1 MGYRNVVVGT
11 DGSATAEKAVAEAA
25 QIAKTFGA
33 RLTIVT
39 AYVHDKMKEA
49 RKAEPL
55 PYEMQWMAK
64 DVNEAEARAKRGK
77 ALAKKILGDI
87 DRKTLGQL
95 IQALKKTSQP
105 DEQLEELL
113 MSALTERNR
122 LNHSFYRQHNLRR
135 NSEEGRMLMLADLQ
149 VIHERLLDAYTAV
162 LPLARIEISE
172 DALLKAQSGHL
183 PL

>member
-1 MGYRNVVVGT
+1 MPTLSDVYCKFG
-11 DGSATAEKAVAEAA
+11 DAAEAA
-25 QIAKTFGA
+25 QLLETELGNLLLSVAIEAHGFRKT
-33 RLTIVT
+33 
-39 AYVHDKMKEA
+39 
-49 RKAEPL
+49 
-55 PYEMQWMAK
+55 Q
-64 DVNEAEARAKRGK
+64 NK
-77 ALAKKILGDI
+77 ALARKILGDI

-105 DEQLEELL
+105 DGQLEELL

-162 LPLARIEISE
+162 LPLANIEITE
-172 DALLKAQSGHL
+172 DAILKAQSGHL

>member
-11 DGSATAEKAVAEAA
+11 DGSETAEKAVAHAA

-55 PYEMQWMAK
+55 PFELQWIAK

-77 ALAKKILGDI
+77 ALAKKLGVTDVKI
-87 DRKTLGQL
+87 VTGASDPAMAL
-95 IQALKKTSQP
+95 IEAAETSGGDLIVTGNRGITQATRAIKGNVPNKVTHHAP
-105 DEQLEELL
+105 CD
-113 MSALTERNR
+113 
-122 LNHSFYRQHNLRR
+122 
-135 NSEEGRMLMLADLQ
+135 
-149 VIHERLLDAYTAV
+149 V
-162 LPLARIEISE
+162 LIVHTT
-172 DALLKAQSGHL
+172 DG
-183 PL
+183 